1 VAFRGRYEHSLDS
14 KDRLTVPARFR
25 SALADGIVLSKGLDP
40 CVDLYTL
47 DGFDRFSERFLA
59 DLSPLSTQGRQMRR
73 RFHGSSFDEKVDSA
87 GRVRLPRPLLDHAG
101 LRGRCVIVGALD
113 HLEIWDAD
121 AYERHE
127 RELEATASEIAEGLA
142 GGAETAG

>member
-1 VAFRGRYEHSLDS
+1 MAFRGRYEHSLDS

-25 SALADGIVLSKGLDP
+25 SALADGVVLSKGLDP
-40 CVDLYTL
+40 CVDLYTV

-87 GRVRLPRPLLDHAG
+87 GRVRLPRPLLEHAE
-101 LRGRCVIVGALD
+101 LRGRCIVVGALD

-121 AYERHE
+121 AYEKHE
-127 RELEATASEIAEGLA
+127 RELEAAASEIAEGLA
-142 GGAETAG
+142 AGGGAVS